1 MRARRRMHPL
11 RLAALGVAVVS
22 LASCEITEEALA
34 PSPDVLVAEGLVQ
47 LRDDLDGQR
56 ILVFLHRT
64 VADGRSLAVPGASVT
79 VSPPSGEPF
88 VLFES
93 PNGDCVASTPEVEDP
108 GTCYYL
114 AEDGGLGLS
123 PGDRLE
129 LRIETPAGEVLRA
142 ATTIPGA
149 IDILNATGLDC
160 WQPEDSRLE
169 LVWTSSEGAWAYVSE
184 MLLVGLDAA
193 LQREGIT
200 LGFDPL
206 FLTGL
211 SVSAADT
218 TISYPNEFGVFD
230 RADLD
235 TDAAVR
241 LQAGVPLG
249 VAARISVAAVD
260 RNFVNWVRGGNFNP
274 SGLVRV
280 PSVRG
285 DGTGYFGSAV
295 VEPLTIISATLE
307 SPSTRCRVVGGDGS

>member
-1 MRARRRMHPL
+1 MRRRATLPR
-11 RLAALGVAVVS
+11 RLVALCVGTLALG
-22 LASCEITEEALA
+22 SCEITEEILA
-34 PSPDVLVAEGLVQ
+34 PSADVLVLEGLVQ
-47 LRDDLDGQR
+47 LRDDIDGQR

-79 VSPPSGEPF
+79 VTPPSGETL
-88 VLFES
+88 VLLQS
-93 PNGDCVASTPEVEDP
+93 PNGQCVASTPEVEDP

-114 AEDGGLGLS
+114 AEEGGLGLA

-129 LRIETPAGEVLRA
+129 LHVETTAGETLRA
-142 ATTIPGA
+142 ATTIPGG
-149 IDILNATGLDC
+149 IDILNSDDLDC

-169 LVWTSSEGAWAYVSE
+169 LTWTASEGAWAYVSE
-184 MLLVGLDAA
+184 MLLVGLDEA
-193 LQREGIT
+193 LRREGIT

-211 SVSAADT
+211 AISSSDT

-230 RADLD
+230 RADL
-235 TDAAVR
+235 APEVAVR
-241 LQAGVPLG
+241 LQQGVPLG

-260 RNFVNWVRGGNFNP
+260 RNYVNWVRGGNFNP

-307 SPSTRCRVVGGDGS
+307 SPGTRCRVVEPE